1 MPQSLPLPRLTFR
14 SLMGLVLLQSLS
26 RCCSHLLQRE
36 DGLSPAEKATT
47 VHQLSYDDFL
57 EDDLDE
63 ELDIDIQQEAAARL
77 RYTAILLIP
86 FMMKQE
92 LGSIINTVW
101 VFLRKVWALSLTAGA
116 VDTASVQSLPAM
128 YIAKQHFCRLQ
139 DVPANVSP
147 DLLKDMLCRY
157 ALKIRKIPAFAK
169 GLCFHRVS
177 HPVTGADTDTVK
189 GLVIA
194 HPNDQHRWR
203 HAINNPMDT
212 LKQFLVHYPLLSCTF
227 SSGHHYE
234 KFHDVF
240 IIKH

>member
-1 MPQSLPLPRLTFR
+1 MAPCRARLPRGNMRWRIFQLKMPQSLPLPRLTFR

-139 DVPANVSP
+139 V
-147 DLLKDMLCRY
+147 LFLKEEDAVAVR
-157 ALKIRKIPAFAK
+157 LKVVEYQRLK
-169 GLCFHRVS
+169 GKVNLF
-177 HPVTGADTDTVK
+177 
-189 GLVIA
+189 
-194 HPNDQHRWR
+194 W
-203 HAINNPMDT
+203 
-212 LKQFLVHYPLLSCTF
+212 
-227 SSGHHYE
+227 
-234 KFHDVF
+234 
-240 IIKH
+240 